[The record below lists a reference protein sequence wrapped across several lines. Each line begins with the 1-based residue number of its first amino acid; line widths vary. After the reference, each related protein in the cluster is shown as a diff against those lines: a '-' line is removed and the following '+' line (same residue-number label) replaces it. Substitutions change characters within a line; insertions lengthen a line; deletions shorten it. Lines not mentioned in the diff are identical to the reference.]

1 VQGEAEGAFP
11 ERMFVYNYRIYDRY
25 NRSVVSLA
33 VLTDDRPDWRP
44 DEFGYGGW
52 GFRTQIRY
60 GVAKLLDHAKDS
72 ARLESDPNPFA
83 AVVLA
88 HLRTLDTRD
97 DPAGRRGWKLQLVK
111 GLYGRG
117 WNAEDVRQ
125 LFRVIDWM
133 MTLPDQLQQQF
144 RQELARFEEEKH
156 VPYVTS
162 IERLAK
168 QEGVQE
174 GLREGLVEGIAVAL
188 EARFGAAGKKLMPQI
203 RALDDV
209 AILRSLLKATS
220 KARTTKD
227 ILRRLR

>member
-1 VQGEAEGAFP
+1 
-11 ERMFVYNYRIYDRY
+11 
-25 NRSVVSLA
+25 
-33 VLTDDRPDWRP
+33 
-44 DEFGYGGW
+44 
-52 GFRTQIRY
+52 
-60 GVAKLLDHAKDS
+60 
-72 ARLESDPNPFA
+72 
-83 AVVLA
+83 
-88 HLRTLDTRD
+88 
-97 DPAGRRGWKLQLVK
+97 
-111 GLYGRG
+111 
-117 WNAEDVRQ
+117 
-125 LFRVIDWM
+125 
-133 MTLPDQLQQQF
+133 
-144 RQELARFEEEKH
+144 